1 MTGVNHTKV
10 ILDIRSARTYHTV
23 IFLKNI
29 YNGIIKKGKEIN
41 SGAWALNDF
50 SYGILKTGHMQLDTV
65 LKDESL
71 R

>member
-41 SGAWALNDF
+41 SGVGTKIMISVMEF
-50 SYGILKTGHMQLDTV
+50 
-65 LKDESL
+65 
-71 R
+71 